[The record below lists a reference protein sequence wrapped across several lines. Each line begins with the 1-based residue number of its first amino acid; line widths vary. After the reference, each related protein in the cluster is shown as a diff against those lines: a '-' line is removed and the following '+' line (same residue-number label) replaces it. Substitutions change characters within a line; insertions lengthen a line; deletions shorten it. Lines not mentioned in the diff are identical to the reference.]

1 MKWRLKIFTISLLV
15 GFSSLSS
22 ANNND
27 SRFIYTTENQNDDLV
42 EIINLQENKHDK
54 IKDICMKKFNNSPQC
69 DNQRFI
75 NRFALFLKNFPDKK
89 ENN

>member
-69 DNQRFI
+69 DNPKFI